1 MLRIR
6 KVADATT
13 AVNRSAIE
21 AAQKIMREQFPGMPD
36 YDIAKLPEQLANP
49 LKHRFV
55 SRLFVAENARDQTL
69 GLALLL
75 HAPDI
80 GFSYLELV
88 STAAGRMGE
97 GIGATLYERVRE
109 EARALGT
116 QLYFESLPD
125 DPELSPNPEIRANNA
140 KRLKFYE
147 RYGARPI
154 VNTAYETP
162 VTPGT
167 SDPPYLLLDPL
178 GANDLPSARE
188 GEEGGARDP
197 RAEIRIA
204 RRLCADG
211 GRFHHRRSRSVLREP
226 RYVKSRRAPKG
237 EVRASSEP
245 RIALVLND
253 DHTIH
258 HVQDRGYVEAPV
270 RIRSIMAELDASGL
284 FEKMPAKRYS
294 DRHIRAVHDGRLV
307 DYIRKA
313 CLMAGPKKSIY
324 PYVFPTRNPARA
336 PKDETVLAG
345 YYCIDTFT
353 PLNQNAYLAA
363 RSAVD
368 CALTAAERVLEGA
381 ELAYALV
388 RPPGHHAETRT
399 FGGFCYFNNAAIAAN
414 MLSRYGK
421 VAILDV
427 DYHHGNGQQEIFY
440 ARSDVLTVSMHGHP
454 SFAYPYFTGFR
465 DETGIGPGAGF
476 NLNIPLPEHLTPDQ
490 HRNAVAEGLRR
501 VRRFRPT
508 FLVVSLGF
516 DTARGDPTGTWSNR
530 ARDFERLGH
539 MIGEQGYSTLV
550 VQEGGY
556 RVRTLGCQCPQLLRR
571 PGHRTL
577 GGAADGADPQPER
590 GRKAASPQRAR
601 LAERRDGRRRGPR
614 ALAGREHRHVQRGRG
629 GHRRRARHRAPH
641 QGHPLG
647 LSLHPRRARVRAR
660 GLRLLRPDRGHARLV
675 RSLLDCRLA
684 GRAAEGARRPGLCP
698 RRVRDAQG
706 RRQAHLCRYL
716 VVRPLRADARLL
728 SAHGLRRGG
737 AAARLLRRRRRQGH
751 LCEVALLA
759 SRSAVAVIPAKAGIQ
774 ESRLS
779 ELAPRAEERPKGAS
793 RSTSSTAVERPPQGE
808 DECDGFL
815 ACAGMTLT

>member
-13 AVNRSAIE
+13 AANRSAIE
-21 AAQKIMREQFPGMPD
+21 AAQKIMREQFPLMPD
-36 YDIAKLPEQLANP
+36 YDIAKLPDQLSNP
-49 LKHRFV
+49 LKHKFV

-69 GLALLL
+69 GVALLL

-80 GFSYLELV
+80 GFSYLEII
-88 STAAGRMGE
+88 STAAGRMGR
-97 GIGATLYERVRE
+97 GIGAALYERVRE
-109 EARALGT
+109 EARALQT
-116 QLYFESLPD
+116 QLYFEALPD
-125 DPELSPNPEIRANNA
+125 DPALSPNADIRAGNA
-140 KRLKFYE
+140 ARLKFYE

-162 VTPGT
+162 IKPGT

-178 GANDLPSARE
+178 GAGDLPSRDKARKVVRAILE
-188 GEEGGARDP
+188 RKYGSPPDYVQMVVESITDDP
-197 RAEIRIA
+197 IR
-204 RRLCADG
+204 
-211 GRFHHRRSRSVLREP
+211 LREP
-226 RYVKSRRAPKG
+226 RYIKSRRAPKG
-237 EVRASSEP
+237 EVPAPGEP

-270 RIRSIMAELDASGL
+270 RIRSILAELDASGL
-284 FEKMPAKRYS
+284 FDKAPAKRYS

-368 CALTAAERVLEGA
+368 CALTAAEKVLEGA
-381 ELAYALV
+381 DLAYALV

-414 MLSRYGK
+414 LLSRYGK
-421 VAILDV
+421 VAILDI

-440 ARSDVLTVSMHGHP
+440 ARSDVLTVSVHAHP

-476 NLNIPLPEHLTPDQ
+476 NLNIPLPEHITPEQ
-490 HRNAVAEGLRR
+490 HHNAVAEALRR
-501 VRRFRPT
+501 IRRFAPA
-508 FLVVSLGF
+508 FLVVCAGF

-530 ARDFERLGH
+530 AKDFERLGH
-539 MIGEQGYSTLV
+539 MLGEQGYATLV

-556 RVRTLGCQCPQLLRR
+556 RVRTLGSNVRSFFTGLVTGRS
-571 PGHRTL
+571 
-577 GGAADGADPQPER
+577 AARQVAPALAR
-590 GRKAASPQRAR
+590 AASAPNGHGKNGLEWRSAVMADDVGRVRSLVASTGVFNAAEVDIAAELVQERLVKGLR
-601 LAERRDGRRRGPR
+601 SGYHFILAERGSGLVAYACYGPIEGTQGSFDLFWIAVAPEEQGKGLGPQVFARAEAAMRKAGAKRIYVDTSTSDRYAPTRGFYQRMGFHEESRLPDFYAPGDGKVIYAK
-614 ALAGREHRHVQRGRG
+614 ALAPSVF
-629 GHRRRARHRAPH
+629 
-641 QGHPLG
+641 
-647 LSLHPRRARVRAR
+647 
-660 GLRLLRPDRGHARLV
+660 
-675 RSLLDCRLA
+675 
-684 GRAAEGARRPGLCP
+684 
-698 RRVRDAQG
+698 
-706 RRQAHLCRYL
+706 
-716 VVRPLRADARLL
+716 
-728 SAHGLRRGG
+728 
-737 AAARLLRRRRRQGH
+737 AAAR
-751 LCEVALLA
+751 
-759 SRSAVAVIPAKAGIQ
+759 
-774 ESRLS
+774 
-779 ELAPRAEERPKGAS
+779 
-793 RSTSSTAVERPPQGE
+793 
-808 DECDGFL
+808 
-815 ACAGMTLT
+815 

>member
-21 AAQKIMREQFPGMPD
+21 AAQSIMREQFPLMPD

-80 GFSYLELV
+80 GFSYLELI
-88 STAAGRMGE
+88 STALGRTGR

-116 QLYFESLPD
+116 QIYFESLPD
-125 DPELSPNPEIRANNA
+125 DPALSTNPEIRANNA
-140 KRLKFYE
+140 NRLKFYE

-167 SDPPYLLLDPL
+167 TDPPYLLLDPL
-178 GANDLPSARE
+178 GANDLPS
-188 GEEGGARDP
+188 RDKVRKVV
-197 RAEIRIA
+197 RAILERKYGSP
-204 RRLCADG
+204 ADYVQMVVD
-211 GRFHHRRSRSVLREP
+211 SIKDDPIKLREP
-226 RYVKSRRAPKG
+226 RYTR
-237 EVRASSEP
+237 
-245 RIALVLND
+245 RIAAQKGVVRESSDPGIPLVLND

-258 HVQDRGYVEAPV
+258 HVQERGYVEAPV

-284 FEKMPAKRYS
+284 FQKVPAKRYS

-381 ELAYALV
+381 NLAYALV

-399 FGGFCYFNNAAIAAN
+399 FGGFCYFNNGAVATN
-414 MLSRYGK
+414 LLSRYGR
-421 VAILDV
+421 VAILDI

-440 ARSDVLTVSMHGHP
+440 NRADVLTVSIHGHP
-454 SFAYPYFTGFR
+454 SFAYPYFSGFR
-465 DETGIGPGAGF
+465 DETGTGPGAGY
-476 NLNIPLPEHLTPDQ
+476 NLNIPLPEHITTEQ

-501 VRRFRPT
+501 IRRFAPA
-508 FLVVSLGF
+508 FLVVCAGF
-516 DTARGDPTGTWSNR
+516 DTARGDPTGTWPNR
-530 ARDFERLGH
+530 ARDFDQLGR

-556 RVRTLGCQCPQLLRR
+556 RVRTLGANVRSFFNGLA
-571 PGHRTL
+571 T
-577 GGAADGADPQPER
+577 
-590 GRKAASPQRAR
+590 GRSSAR
-601 LAERRDGRRRGPR
+601 QVAP
-614 ALAGREHRHVQRGRG
+614 ALA
-629 GHRRRARHRAPH
+629 
-641 QGHPLG
+641 
-647 LSLHPRRARVRAR
+647 
-660 GLRLLRPDRGHARLV
+660 
-675 RSLLDCRLA
+675 RS
-684 GRAAEGARRPGLCP
+684 
-698 RRVRDAQG
+698 
-706 RRQAHLCRYL
+706 
-716 VVRPLRADARLL
+716 
-728 SAHGLRRGG
+728 
-737 AAARLLRRRRRQGH
+737 AAAR
-751 LCEVALLA
+751 
-759 SRSAVAVIPAKAGIQ
+759 
-774 ESRLS
+774 
-779 ELAPRAEERPKGAS
+779 
-793 RSTSSTAVERPPQGE
+793 T
-808 DECDGFL
+808 
-815 ACAGMTLT
+815 